1 MGQICPKMVFPVQK
15 RRSKH
20 HHCLLRIRFSLD
32 TNFQLKLTIL
42 IFSNKFAQ
50 KGYFQSKTKK
60 LNITVGFCV
69 FEISQD
75 TNFNLNNFEFWG
87 ISGRKRKKVNIT
99 TEFCIFELV
108 PLPNISFTDNL
119 DFSICP
125 KRLFPV

>member
-1 MGQICPKMVFPVQK
+1 MIFLGQICPKMVFPVQK

-75 TNFNLNNFEFWG
+75 TNFNLNKQFW
-87 ISGRKRKKVNIT
+87 ILRYFWSK
-99 TEFCIFELV
+99 TEESEHHHWILHIWTSTVTKYQLHWQFRFFN
-108 PLPNISFTDNL
+108 LP
-119 DFSICP
+119 
-125 KRLFPV
+125 